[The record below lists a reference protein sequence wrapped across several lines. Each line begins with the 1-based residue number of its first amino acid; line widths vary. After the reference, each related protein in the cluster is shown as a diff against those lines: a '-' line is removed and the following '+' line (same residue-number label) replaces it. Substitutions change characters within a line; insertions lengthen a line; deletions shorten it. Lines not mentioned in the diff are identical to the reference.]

1 MSEAPETSAA
11 PVSAPV
17 DSGAAVSESASQAA
31 PTTTTQTTSAAAV
44 PTGAPPASAAD
55 DAWPTVEWDSWDGEV
70 DSLPSQ
76 YHETARGM
84 SQHYERRSKEN
95 DDEISTL
102 RAMYAAMLDG
112 DEDPRIGQLT
122 TQLEELQKKFD
133 DRNTEYQTLEEN
145 FHSSQDAAAREYV
158 NQFWEK
164 NQELAQDAEKLER
177 FALLLEDHAQL
188 GGMWDGDV
196 AAELVYMSNEAVE
209 VAIAAKKE
217 GVPDAYALKL
227 AKAHVKLEE
236 VKAQPSPEEIKAAEV
251 KAKAEAKA
259 KAPRT
264 GAKITNGATRA
275 SRPQV
280 AKKSMGDASS
290 LDDLRVLAARRA
302 FSVHGGGRK

>member
-1 MSEAPETSAA
+1 MSDAPETSAA

-17 DSGAAVSESASQAA
+17 DSGAAVSGDVSQAT
-31 PTTTTQTTSAAAV
+31 PTTTQSAPVAAV
-44 PTGAPPASAAD
+44 PTGAPAASAAD

-70 DSLPSQ
+70 DTLPDQ
-76 YHETARGM
+76 YHDTARGM
-84 SQHYERRSKEN
+84 SQFYNRRSKEN
-95 DDEISTL
+95 DEEIGTL

-112 DEDPRIGQLT
+112 DEDPRVGQLNT
-122 TQLEELQKKFD
+122 KLEELQKKFD
-133 DRNTEYQTLEEN
+133 DRNTEYQTLEET
-145 FHSSQDAAAREYV
+145 FHSAQDAQAQEYV
-158 NQFWEK
+158 KQFWQK
-164 NQELAQDAEKLER
+164 NSELAQDPAKLER

-188 GGMWDGDV
+188 GGTWDGDV

-209 VAIAAKKE
+209 AAIVAKKE

-227 AKAHVKLEE
+227 AKAHAKLEE
-236 VKAQPSPEEIKAAEV
+236 VEAQPSPEEVKAAQV

-275 SRPQV
+275 SRPQM

>member
-1 MSEAPETSAA
+1 MTEAPETTAA

-17 DSGAAVSESASQAA
+17 DTGAAVSESASQAT
-31 PTTTTQTTSAAAV
+31 PTTTQTASAAAV
-44 PTGAPPASAAD
+44 PTGAPAVSAAD
-55 DAWPTVEWDSWDGEV
+55 DAWPTVEWDTWNGEV
-70 DSLPSQ
+70 NSLPDQ
-76 YHETARGM
+76 YHDTARGM
-84 SQHYERRSKEN
+84 AKYYDRVAEESGEEMA
-95 DDEISTL
+95 TL

-112 DEDPRIGQLT
+112 EEDPRIAQLGEDLKKL
-122 TQLEELQKKFD
+122 QEKYDARDEEY
-133 DRNTEYQTLEEN
+133 RTLEGN
-145 FHSSQDAAAREYV
+145 FHSSQHAMAEEYV
-158 NQFWEK
+158 GRFWEA
-164 NQELAQDAEKLER
+164 NQELAQDPEKLER

-188 GGMWDGDV
+188 GGMWDGEV
-196 AAELVYMSNEAVE
+196 AAALVYMPNEAVE

-227 AKAHVKLEE
+227 AQAHVKLEE
-236 VKAQPSPEEIKAAEV
+236 VEAQPSPEEVKAAEV